1 MKKILL
7 IEDNQDVRENTQEI
21 LELANYSVVSA
32 ENGKDGV
39 EVALRENPDLII
51 CDIMMPVLDG
61 YGVLHLLSKNEKTA
75 AIPFIFMSAK
85 SEKKDIR
92 KGIEM
97 GADDYITK
105 PFDDIELL
113 NAIETRLK
121 KVDLLKKSF
130 EQAEDNGM
138 GFDWDEEKMAEIF
151 PSDYELLSFRK
162 KEVIYH
168 RGKRPSHLYFVKSG
182 KVKTYLINEDG
193 KELITDIHVEKNFFG
208 YTSILQDCP
217 YEDAAEALESTEL
230 IGYKKSDFLNLIQ
243 RDPTLS
249 RLFIRLIARNV
260 SEKENH
266 LLHLAYSSL
275 RKRVAEAIL
284 SLYERYRKENESRTT
299 ITISRE
305 DLAHLVGTATES
317 LIRTLSDFKS
327 EKRIEIIDGKIVV
340 SDLER
345 LRNLPY

>member
-7 IEDNQDVRENTQEI
+7 IEDNREVRENTQEI
-21 LELANYSVVSA
+21 LELANYQVTPA
-32 ENGKDGV
+32 ANGKEGV
-39 EVALRENPDLII
+39 EAALKESPDLII

-61 YGVLHLLSKNEKTA
+61 YGVLHLLSKNDKTA
-75 AIPFIFMSAK
+75 SIPFIFMSAK

-121 KVDLLKKSF
+121 KVELLKKSYTT
-130 EQAEDNGM
+130 DNREGL
-138 GFDWDEEKMAEIF
+138 GFDLDELTIAEIF
-151 PSDYELLSFRK
+151 PADAETFTFRK

-168 RGKRPSHLYFVKSG
+168 RGKRPTHLYFVKSG

-193 KELITDIHVEKNFFG
+193 KELITDVHTDKSFFG
-208 YTSILQDCP
+208 YTSILQDVP
-217 YEDAAEALESTEL
+217 YEDAAEALENTEI
-230 IGYKKSDFLNLIQ
+230 IGYKKSDFIQLMQ

-249 RLFIRLIARNV
+249 RVFIRLIARNV
-260 SEKENH
+260 TEKENH

-275 RKRVAEAIL
+275 RKRVAEAII
-284 SLYERYRKENESRTT
+284 SLYDRYKKENETRTT

-327 EKRIEIIDGKIVV
+327 EKRIEIVEGKIVV
-340 SDLER
+340 SELDK
-345 LRNLPY
+345 LRQLPY